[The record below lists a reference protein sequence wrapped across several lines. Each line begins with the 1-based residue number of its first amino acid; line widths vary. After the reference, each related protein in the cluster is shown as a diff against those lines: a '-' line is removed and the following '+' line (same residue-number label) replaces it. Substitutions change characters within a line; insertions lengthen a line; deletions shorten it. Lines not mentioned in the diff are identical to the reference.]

1 MVILS
6 YLRLCVKRF
15 QEPQRSIFKKIS
27 QRKREFN
34 ADSVFGK
41 DFTAALQNDVDTIE
55 HYAVAINEEY
65 SNAHD
70 AFQDFMLGASTQAQK
85 FVKDNKAAFQSAAE
99 WFRMGDKFKKQA
111 RLERLGES
119 TASSFEGAV
128 NAIRLYNEGTEKAGF
143 TLKTDKGEYPVFA
156 TTASVGTDGGIYE
169 CEAQNV
175 EATVSQSR
183 HCRCMPTTGL
193 LFCVRRALRMPSTYR
208 QR

>member
-1 MVILS
+1 MVSLS
-6 YLRLCVKRF
+6 HLCLRVKRF
-15 QEPQRSIFKKIS
+15 QEPQCSIVEKIS
-27 QRKREFN
+27 QISTKFN
-34 ADSVFGK
+34 AEKVFSK
-41 DFTAALQNDVDTIE
+41 DFAIALQDDAKAISN
-55 HYAVAINEEY
+55 YAFEMQYETSTASDAFEVFM
-65 SNAHD
+65 SNAS
-70 AFQDFMLGASTQAQK
+70 AEAQMFAKANKEAIKQATLWEP
-85 FVKDNKAAFQSAAE
+85 FA
-99 WFRMGDKFKKQA
+99 DKFKQQA

-169 CEAQNV
+169 CEVQNV